1 MHKSPK
7 VALLPGLVFVILLPV
22 MIRPSGSGSFFGKLA
37 LEAFEARKVAEA
49 AEVNDAGE
57 VSKA

>member
-1 MHKSPK
+1 M
-7 VALLPGLVFVILLPV
+7 ALLPGLVFVILLPV